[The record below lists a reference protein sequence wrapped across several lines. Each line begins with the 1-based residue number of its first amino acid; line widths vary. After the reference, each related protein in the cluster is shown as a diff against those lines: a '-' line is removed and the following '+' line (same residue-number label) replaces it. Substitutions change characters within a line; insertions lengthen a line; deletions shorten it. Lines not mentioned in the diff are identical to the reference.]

1 MSSLGILLCGVL
13 IVAVWLTL
21 STAMVVIAP
30 YIAALIVIG
39 ILILALVNWDDKD
52 KGP

>member
-1 MSSLGILLCGVL
+1 MSPVGVLLCCVL
-13 IVAVWLTL
+13 VVAVWLTL
-21 STAMVVIAP
+21 STAITVIAP

-39 ILILALVNWDDKD
+39 ILILALISWDDKD